1 MNRLFAVS
9 LIISFL
15 PLSVIN
21 AETSLNSELTRCAA
35 IKRDLQRLACY
46 DSLSGMAVTSPEEAL
61 SKKSRASIA
70 NKSNDNIAAGQGQ
83 NSSTAQIQSTQSSN
97 EFGLKKK
104 SGEIESISSYI
115 PGEFKGWKNGDEF
128 TLANG
133 QVWKI
138 KDSNGEL
145 YHLATNP
152 KVTISKGM
160 FSSFRIK
167 MEGVNKSARVQ
178 RVK

>member
-1 MNRLFAVS
+1 MNHLFAIII
-9 LIISFL
+9 IISLL

-21 AETSLNSELTRCAA
+21 AETSLNSELTKCAA
-35 IKRDLQRLACY
+35 ISHDLQRLACY
-46 DSLSGMAVTSPEEAL
+46 DALSGMPSSSHVEAL
-61 SKKSRASIA
+61 NKKSSAATA
-70 NKSNDNIAAGQGQ
+70 NKSNDNIAVAHSQ
-83 NSSTAQIQSTQSSN
+83 NSSANNVQSTQSTN

-104 SGEIESISSYI
+104 SGEIESITSFI
-115 PGEFKGWKNGDEF
+115 PGKFKGWKNGDEF